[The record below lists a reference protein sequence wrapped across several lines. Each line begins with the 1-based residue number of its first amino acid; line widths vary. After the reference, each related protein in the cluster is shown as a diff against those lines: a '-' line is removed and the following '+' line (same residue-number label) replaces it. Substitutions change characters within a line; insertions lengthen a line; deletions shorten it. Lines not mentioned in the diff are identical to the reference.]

1 MRYFDQDGDVKPLS
15 ITRDIALAIV
25 TIILLFGAI
34 GTVKTG
40 FRGVETRFSATT
52 GKIKDEGLFFKI
64 PFVDDIIPVSV
75 QTQKEEAKAS
85 AASKDLQLITS
96 QVAVI
101 YHVNPSNVAKV
112 YQEMRNEYG
121 PRVIQPAIQEAVKA
135 STAKYTAEELVTM
148 RDEVKMEIELALQDK
163 LTDRGIE
170 IETVNVVDFDYSES
184 FNAAIEAKVT
194 AEQDALASKNK
205 LDQVKYEAQQKI
217 ETAKGEAEAIR
228 VKAAQLD
235 AQSPEYL
242 EWLRITTW
250 DGHLPQVTSGATPF
264 INLSK

>member
-1 MRYFDQDGDVKPLS
+1 MSYRDSSGELRPFRIVRDV
-15 ITRDIALAIV
+15 
-25 TIILLFGAI
+25 IILIVAVVFVWGSV

-40 FRGVETRFSATT
+40 FRGVETRFSAVT
-52 GKIKDEGLFFKI
+52 GDVLGEGLYFKL
-64 PFVDDIIPVSV
+64 PFVDDVIPVSV
-75 QTQKEEAKAS
+75 QTQKEEANAS

-101 YHVNPSNVAKV
+101 YHVNPSTAAKV

-135 STAKYTAEELVTM
+135 STAKYTAEELVTI
-148 RDEVKMEIELALQDK
+148 RDQVKAEIESALREK
-163 LTDRGIE
+163 LTARGIE
-170 IETVNVVDFDYSES
+170 IETVNVVDFDYSKS
-184 FNAAIEAKVT
+184 FNDAIEAKVT
-194 AEQDALASKNK
+194 AEQDALAAKNK

-250 DGHLPQVTSGATPF
+250 DGHLPQVTGGATPF
-264 INLSK
+264 INLNK